1 MLAMQVMTEVQ
12 RYIFVYYSQLLTIQE
27 RAAWKNIITE
37 EKIQHTGETIQ
48 AELMR
53 RRWISTDPKVLALL
67 SAGREIFFEKT
78 VERVIAESA
87 DQIFFNYCPQCQALA
102 KTPRAKQCPTCF
114 FSWHET
120 KESPMTPEAILTHH
134 LEALAQGDIDAIL
147 SDYSEDAIIFAPHGI
162 IRGHDA
168 IRAVFTS
175 FVKNSPPELMSAFKI
190 VKQEI
195 VDEVAYIIWEAKPFI
210 AMATDTFIFRDGKIS
225 VQTYAI
231 FSS

>member
-1 MLAMQVMTEVQ
+1 
-12 RYIFVYYSQLLTIQE
+12 
-27 RAAWKNIITE
+27 
-37 EKIQHTGETIQ
+37 
-48 AELMR
+48 
-53 RRWISTDPKVLALL
+53 
-67 SAGREIFFEKT
+67 
-78 VERVIAESA
+78 
-87 DQIFFNYCPQCQALA
+87 
-102 KTPRAKQCPTCF
+102 
-114 FSWHET
+114 
-120 KESPMTPEAILTHH
+120 MTPEAILSHH
-134 LEALAQGDIDAIL
+134 LEVLAQGDIDEIL

-168 IRAVFTS
+168 IRAVFTG

-195 VDEVAYIIWEAKPFI
+195 VDEIAYIIWEAKPFI